1 MKNYTLKLLFLI
13 IPFFGFAQN
22 GGELCNQDTA
32 QLRYYKGFYQRTAW
46 ISSSTYNAKMGDVSY
61 KSAFYWLALPSNP
74 DATTVRTFSVDACTF
89 RGSLH
94 LGEGSVCTEITQL
107 DANRSCSSA
116 PGVRTY
122 YTGIPADKT
131 YVIEF
136 NTKGRGGIDEDG
148 GENLIWSWK
157 FNGPEACDTPSVTEV
172 TVDYTTNNA
181 TIAFTDRDGSAPS
194 GTYEVYLLS
203 EHDETETVDLPLLGN
218 PTKTVFS
225 SPFTLTNL
233 TPNTNYRLWMSK
245 SCANGM
251 GSGFS
256 TDEITYI
263 DTTDQSATAGG
274 TVCDAIVLNV
284 GVKANPYDQNMHSS
298 AYTETDEPQASCHSG
313 SAYQS
318 MWFTFVAP
326 PSGNVRISTDT
337 ETPGAV
343 TDTEIALYAQPSS
356 CSDLT
361 TFGAALACDTDSG
374 VHGDGNL
381 SIIEHTGLTPGETYY
396 IQVLAFEGGS
406 YGIEVLEQV
415 GDESSEAPIINID
428 NVAVEYNMSSATL
441 SSATNGCSVTAL
453 KDAWVKFVS
462 PSSGN
467 VLLELITN
475 NDATAYLE
483 LYDFVNDVYTALG
496 ICVSSSLDIDVAEQ
510 TSSSSGFRPLNATTE
525 LTSGKTYYV
534 RIVQEDGS
542 AFTSFSLKASN
553 PSTLGIKEIEN
564 KGLVMYPNPFQ
575 NEFFISS
582 SELPIKTTV
591 YDLTGKEILK
601 LNPKKES
608 FSGIK
613 LESGVYLLK
622 VHFAKKTIV
631 KKIIRL

>member
-1 MKNYTLKLLFLI
+1 MKKTLLNLFFLI
-13 IPFFGFAQN
+13 TPLFAFAQN

-32 QLRYYKGFYQRTAW
+32 QLRYYKGFYQRTQY

-74 DATTVRTFSVDACTF
+74 DATTARTFSVDACTY
-89 RGSLH
+89 RGSLY
-94 LGEGSVCTEITQL
+94 LGEGSVCTEVTQL

-122 YTGIPADKT
+122 YTGIPTDKT

-136 NTKGRGGIDEDG
+136 NTKGRGGVDEDG
-148 GENLIWSWK
+148 GENLIWSWE
-157 FNGPEACDTPSVTEV
+157 FNGPEACDTPDVTDV
-172 TVDYTTNNA
+172 TVDHSTNNA
-181 TIAFTDRDGSAPS
+181 TITFTNGDGSTPS

-203 EHDETETVDLPLLGN
+203 EHDETDTVDLPVLGN

-233 TPNTNYRLWMSK
+233 TPNTNYRLWISK
-245 SCANGM
+245 SCGNGM
-251 GSGFS
+251 GSGFA
-256 TDEITYI
+256 TDDATYI

-274 TVCDAIVLNV
+274 TVCDAIALNV

-313 SAYQS
+313 FTYQS

-337 ETPGAV
+337 ETQGAV

-361 TFGAALACDTDSG
+361 TFGAALACDTNSG
-374 VHGDGNL
+374 VHGDGDL
-381 SIIEHTGLTPGETYY
+381 SVIEHTGLTAGNTYY
-396 IQVLAFEGGS
+396 VQVNAFGSGS

-415 GDESSEAPIINID
+415 GNESSEAPTID
-428 NVAVEYNMSSATL
+428 VDDVAVDFNMSSATL

-453 KDAWVKFVS
+453 KDAWIKFVA

-475 NDATAYLE
+475 NNATAYLE
-483 LYDFVNDVYTALG
+483 LYDFVSGVYTALG
-496 ICVSSSLDIDVAEQ
+496 ICVANSLGIGIQ
-510 TSSSSGFRPLNATTE
+510 PSSSGFGFRPLSSTQ
-525 LTSGKTYYV
+525 LTSGNTYFV
-534 RIVQEDGS
+534 RVVQEDGS
-542 AFTSFSLKASN
+542 PFTSFSLKASN
-553 PSTLGIKEIEN
+553 PATLGTQEIEN
-564 KGLVMYPNPFQ
+564 KDVVMYPNPTKDML
-575 NEFFISS
+575 FFASVEQLDEVI
-582 SELPIKTTV
+582 V
-591 YDLTGKEILK
+591 FDLTGKERAKHSPTNNSISVK
-601 LNPKKES
+601 S
-608 FSGIK
+608 
-613 LESGVYLLK
+613 LEKGVYLLQFNSDNK
-622 VHFAKKTIV
+622 TVIKKIV
-631 KKIIRL
+631 KH